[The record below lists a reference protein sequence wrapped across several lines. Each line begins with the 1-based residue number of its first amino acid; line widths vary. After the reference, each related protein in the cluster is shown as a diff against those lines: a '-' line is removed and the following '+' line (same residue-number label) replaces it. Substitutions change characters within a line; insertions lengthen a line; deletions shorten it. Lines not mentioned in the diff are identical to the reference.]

1 MIWILGALAAAAAL
15 EFVGWWLLAIVAFLW
30 GVVVRSERWP
40 ATRIAAVVLLLGVL
54 RLGVVTWRGGPVG
67 ETGELIAAVIAVP
80 ASMVWLAAILV
91 PGLVALCAATLGAAV
106 GRKVL
111 FG

>member
-15 EFVGWWLLAIVAFLW
+15 EFVGWWLLAVVAFFW
-30 GVVVRSERWP
+30 GVAMRSERWP
-40 ATRIAAVVLLLGVL
+40 ATRIAAVILLLGVL
-54 RLGVVTWRGGPVG
+54 RLGVVAWRGGPVG
-67 ETGELIAAVIAVP
+67 ETGELLAAIIAVP
-80 ASMVWLAAILV
+80 AGAIWLAAIIL
-91 PGLVALCAATLGAAV
+91 PGLVGLCAATLGVAL